1 MNILITGATGFI
13 GKNIIDQLI
22 LEHNLFVIVKE
33 SSELHFRESIKTFL
47 FEENIPEL
55 SLWIKEHNIEGVV
68 HLASLFIAQHK
79 AEDIK
84 PLIDSN
90 LYFGTALLEALQG
103 CSIKWFLN
111 TGTIWQNR
119 IHDSSEYNPVNLYAS
134 TKQAFISIAEYYA
147 QTNSFQF
154 VTLKLCDTYGK
165 NDTRRK
171 IFNLFKQ
178 VSESGETLNMSP
190 GDQKMDIVYIDD
202 VVSGFTTLISLLDK
216 KLVTEKEYVL
226 SSGNRLSLKQ
236 LAAIFSEVCGKPLSL
251 VWGELPYRKNEV
263 MIPWCQGETVPTWTP
278 KVDLYTGIKRF
289 IEE

>member
-90 LYFGTALLEALQG
+90 LYFGTA
-103 CSIKWFLN
+103 
-111 TGTIWQNR
+111 
-119 IHDSSEYNPVNLYAS
+119 Y
-134 TKQAFISIAEYYA
+134 
-147 QTNSFQF
+147 
-154 VTLKLCDTYGK
+154 
-165 NDTRRK
+165 
-171 IFNLFKQ
+171 
-178 VSESGETLNMSP
+178 
-190 GDQKMDIVYIDD
+190 
-202 VVSGFTTLISLLDK
+202 
-216 KLVTEKEYVL
+216 
-226 SSGNRLSLKQ
+226 
-236 LAAIFSEVCGKPLSL
+236 
-251 VWGELPYRKNEV
+251 
-263 MIPWCQGETVPTWTP
+263 
-278 KVDLYTGIKRF
+278 
-289 IEE
+289 